1 MRQATVLPYLEIV
14 QSSRKT
20 LETACFL
27 AWGVLGFGF
36 ASAPAMAASGG
47 DDLTARGAYLVTG
60 FGCADCH
67 TPMKMGPKGPEPD
80 LSRQLSGHPENL
92 KLSPPPKADA
102 FWTWFGAATNT
113 AFAGP
118 WGISYAINLT
128 PDKETGLGNWKE
140 AEFVQTIKTGKHAG
154 VGRPIMPPMPWPA
167 MSHLT
172 EEDLRAMFRYLQ
184 TVPPIRNRAPD
195 YQPPAP

>member
-1 MRQATVLPYLEIV
+1 MRQQTAFAPSE
-14 QSSRKT
+14 T
-20 LETACFL
+20 LWRSLTAL
-27 AWGVLGFGF
+27 AGGGLLALTALGVALAGR
-36 ASAPAMAASGG
+36 PAWAASGG
-47 DDLTARGAYLVTG
+47 DDPVARGAYLVTG

-67 TPMKMGPKGPEPD
+67 TPLKMGSKGPEPD
-80 LSRQLSGHPENL
+80 LSRQLSGHPEQL

-102 FWTWFGAATNT
+102 SWMWFGAATNT
-113 AFAGP
+113 AYAGP

-140 AEFVQTIKTGKHAG
+140 DEFVQAIKTGKHAG

-172 EEDLRAMFRYLQ
+172 EEDLRAMFRYLR
-184 TVPPIRNRAPD
+184 TVPPVRNRAPD
-195 YQPPAP
+195 YQPPGQ